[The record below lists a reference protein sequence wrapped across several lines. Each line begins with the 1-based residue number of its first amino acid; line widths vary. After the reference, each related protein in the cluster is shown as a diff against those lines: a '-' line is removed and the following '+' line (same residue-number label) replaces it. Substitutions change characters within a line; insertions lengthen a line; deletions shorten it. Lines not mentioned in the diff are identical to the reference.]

1 MDSSNKDRIQG
12 GVDEL
17 KGKAKSGWGE
27 ATGDDKTRA
36 EGEMDQAKGKVQ
48 QGLADAK
55 DKVGDAIDDLTN
67 KNR

>member
-1 MDSSNKDRIQG
+1 MDSSNKDRLQG

-17 KGKAKSGWGE
+17 KGKAKSAVGG
-27 ATGDDKTRA
+27 ATGDDRTKA
-36 EGEMDQAKGKVQ
+36 EGEMDQAKGKLQ

-55 DKVGDAIDDLTN
+55 DKVGDAIDDLTG

>member
-1 MDSSNKDRIQG
+1 MDSSNKDRLQG

-17 KGKAKSGWGE
+17 KGKAKSAIGE
-27 ATGDDKTRA
+27 ATGDDRTKA
-36 EGEMDQAKGKVQ
+36 EGEMDQAKGKFQ

-55 DKVGDAIDDLTN
+55 DKVGDAIDDLTG